1 MRNIRVFKD
10 NRTVK
15 SKKYDIPIIAT
26 YSNKTKKTKSNMT
39 EKKLDGSGFILS
51 HSKKSNAQNTYN
63 SFRRE
68 I

>member
-15 SKKYDIPIIAT
+15 SKKHDIQIIAAS
-26 YSNKTKKTKSNMT
+26 SNKTKKTKLNIT
-39 EKKLDGSGFILS
+39 EKKLDGSSFILS
-51 HSKKSNAQNTYN
+51 HSNKSYGQNTYN